1 MQQCTPRYQGH
12 QEVEDHDGLFL
23 KLTNL
28 LFGFPLEP
36 CVMDVKIGC
45 RTFQE
50 KEAKSDKPRSDLYE
64 RLLKLAPDMILPE
77 EKENGSITKYRWM
90 TTNDKLT
97 TTFKECYRICGSVGH
112 GHQVV
117 PKEVL
122 KRVQTAE
129 QAQEAFQSFCEFT
142 ARGGPVE
149 EEADEGSDDALS
161 DVEDSR
167 SFALVRGVKQARKK
181 KVFAP
186 ALRIAEGLLGQL
198 KRVRGLMEESEFL
211 RGYEMVGASILL
223 TADRTGV
230 TKANLI
236 DFAKT
241 TPMTA
246 KMSTIDHRSPW
257 DMGNHEDGVLL
268 GLDNLI
274 SSFEA
279 VVGRLQVGRLQMG
292 NR

>member
-1 MQQCTPRYQGH
+1 
-12 QEVEDHDGLFL
+12 
-23 KLTNL
+23 
-28 LFGFPLEP
+28 
-36 CVMDVKIGC
+36 MDVKIGC

-50 KEAKSDKPRSDLYE
+50 KEAKSDKPRPDLYE
-64 RLLKLAPDMILPE
+64 RLLKLAPDTLLPE

-97 TTFKECYRICGSVGH
+97 TTFNECYRICGAVGH

-129 QAQEAFQSFCEFT
+129 DAQKAFLSFCEFT

-161 DVEDSR
+161 DVEDSL
-167 SFALVRGVKQARKK
+167 SFALVRGVKQKRKK
-181 KVFAP
+181 KIFAP
-186 ALRIAEGLLGQL
+186 SLRIAEGLLGQL
-198 KRVRGLMEESEFL
+198 KRVRSLMEESEFL
-211 RGYEMVGASILL
+211 RGHEMVGASILL
-223 TADRTGV
+223 TADQTGV
-230 TKANLI
+230 TKVNLI

-246 KMSTIDHRSPW
+246 KMGAINHRSSW
-257 DMGNHEDGVLL
+257 EMNHEDGVLL

-274 SSFEA
+274 SSFEV
-279 VVGRLQVGRLQMG
+279 VVGRLQVSRLQMG